1 MKMNIF
7 NNQIKII
14 ILVASSFMLIIYLC
28 ALKKKKN
35 KIKKEIYS
43 LVNQFDG
50 DVSVYIKHLK
60 LNFEFGIN
68 EERVMPTAS
77 LIKIP
82 ILIKIF
88 DRIEKN
94 ELSLDSVVTYYKDS
108 IDYKW
113 KGEDAISRFKDG
125 EKITVKKLLTHMIT
139 LSDNHASLWLQKIAG
154 GGIAINNWLSMN
166 NFKKTRVNS
175 RTKGRET
182 DKKKYGWGETTA
194 KEMSDL
200 LIKIREGKILTK
212 PYSEK
217 IYRHLTRI
225 YWDEEALSQ
234 IPPNFQVASKQ
245 GAISQS
251 RSEVLLVNAPK
262 GDYAF
267 CVITNNQKDTS
278 WDYNNEGFV
287 LIRNISKLLWKY
299 FGDK

>member
-1 MKMNIF
+1 
-7 NNQIKII
+7 
-14 ILVASSFMLIIYLC
+14 
-28 ALKKKKN
+28 
-35 KIKKEIYS
+35 
-43 LVNQFDG
+43 
-50 DVSVYIKHLK
+50 
-60 LNFEFGIN
+60 
-68 EERVMPTAS
+68 
-77 LIKIP
+77 
-82 ILIKIF
+82 
-88 DRIEKN
+88 
-94 ELSLDSVVTYYKDS
+94 
-108 IDYKW
+108 
-113 KGEDAISRFKDG
+113 
-125 EKITVKKLLTHMIT
+125 
-139 LSDNHASLWLQKIAG
+139 
-154 GGIAINNWLSMN
+154 
-166 NFKKTRVNS
+166 
-175 RTKGRET
+175 
-182 DKKKYGWGETTA
+182 
-194 KEMSDL
+194 MSDL